1 MEGLTDEL
9 HYLRVCSLL
18 VDRVFSLD
26 LVEGASGV
34 KENLPDV
41 VHVSLPLVEA
51 AAKVELVCQGVHR
64 WVEDRVVK
72 HETLEQDWISET
84 MPGYSK
90 TANTVKS
97 YRTVAIWIIIWYEHL
112 EPEDTILEETLP
124 HEDDSVPTCNTI
136 VGIKA
141 KNETTLLQGV
151 P

>member
-64 WVEDRVVK
+64 RVEDRVVK

-84 MPGYSK
+84 MPGYSR

-97 YRTVAIWIIIWYEHL
+97 
-112 EPEDTILEETLP
+112 
-124 HEDDSVPTCNTI
+124 
-136 VGIKA
+136 
-141 KNETTLLQGV
+141 LL
-151 P
+151 